1 MFHLSHVQQMY
12 SLPTHLTHESKLCIQ
27 ITRGR
32 DDFNG
37 DASVKSLHIFLLS
50 LLSSAK
56 LCPSS
61 VNVLV
66 HSISCN
72 SWHKI
77 LSPVEN
83 QAWRVRR
90 HRRSHRRRKVFA
102 LLGHHGRGES
112 RFLPWQPI
120 SVLIKFKLGLS
131 RPLFGFAILFAA
143 QCYVAIDMQTMWK
156 HDGNRDMRS
165 SITCSMR

>member
-1 MFHLSHVQQMY
+1 MNFWLFELMLHLSHVQQMY

-32 DDFNG
+32 EDFNG

-72 SWHKI
+72 SWPNIFISGRKSS
-77 LSPVEN
+77 LASSSASPVTSAPESL
-83 QAWRVRR
+83 
-90 HRRSHRRRKVFA
+90 RS
-102 LLGHHGRGES
+102 
-112 RFLPWQPI
+112 
-120 SVLIKFKLGLS
+120 S
-131 RPLFGFAILFAA
+131 RPSWARWESLLTLGANFRSYQIQTWPFQASFWI
-143 QCYVAIDMQTMWK
+143 CYPFRCTVLCCNWYADNVKTL
-156 HDGNRDMRS
+156 
-165 SITCSMR
+165 